1 MAAITLEHLRVVRDE
16 RLLLAIDHLEIPDG
30 ELLVVIGPS
39 GAGKTTL
46 LRAIAGLDEVTSGS
60 VSFDG
65 VDITGVETRKR
76 AVAMVFQESSLF
88 PFMNVRR
95 NVAFPLEIRKTPR
108 DEIDSRVEAE
118 ARVLAIE
125 HLLAKQPR
133 QLGAGHQQLV
143 EAARALVR
151 VPQVFL
157 MDEPLARLDAQ
168 LRIEMRREFRLLQQG
183 YNVTTVFVTN
193 DQQDAMVMADRVAVL
208 RDGWIQQLGPPMAL
222 YREPANKFIAQFIG
236 SPPMQFVPAHLETDT
251 PGFWVTFGG
260 FRLRAWAPALA
271 AGPETV
277 EIGVRPEDVVE
288 DPNGTEIEIG
298 RGYYLGSHGFAQIQV
313 TPDRWVEMRTAGIPP
328 DPGTTMRVRIRH
340 LHIFDPRTGR
350 AIAHIGDPVGHGS
363 P

>member
-1 MAAITLEHLRVVRDE
+1 MAAITLQHLRVVRDE
-16 RLLLAIDHLEIPDG
+16 QLLLAIDHLEIPDG

-46 LRAIAGLDEVTSGS
+46 LRAIAGLDSVTSGS
-60 VSFDG
+60 IFFDD
-65 VDITGVETRKR
+65 VDITRVETRER
-76 AVAMVFQESSLF
+76 SVAMVFQESSLF

-95 NVAFPLEIRKTPR
+95 NVAFPLEVRKTPR
-108 DEIDSRVEAE
+108 DEINSRVEAE

-125 HLLAKQPR
+125 HLLAKHPG

-168 LRIEMRREFRLLQQG
+168 LRAEMRQEFRLLQRG

-193 DQQDAMVMADRVAVL
+193 DQHDAMAMADRVAVL
-208 RDGWIQQLGPPMAL
+208 RDGWIQQLGPPMKL
-222 YREPANKFIAQFIG
+222 YREPASKFIAQFIG
-236 SPPMQFVPAHLETDT
+236 SPPMQFVRARLTVDA
-251 PGFWVTFGG
+251 PGFWLSFGD

-277 EIGVRPEDVVE
+277 EIGIRAEDIVE
-288 DPNGTEIEIG
+288 DPRGTEVEIG
-298 RGYYLGSHGFAQIQV
+298 RGYYLGSHGFARVQL
-313 TPDRWVEMRTAGIPP
+313 TPDLWIEMRTPSFPP
-328 DPGTTMRVRIRH
+328 APGTKMPVRLRH

-350 AIAHIGDPVGHGS
+350 AIAHIEDSGG
-363 P
+363 